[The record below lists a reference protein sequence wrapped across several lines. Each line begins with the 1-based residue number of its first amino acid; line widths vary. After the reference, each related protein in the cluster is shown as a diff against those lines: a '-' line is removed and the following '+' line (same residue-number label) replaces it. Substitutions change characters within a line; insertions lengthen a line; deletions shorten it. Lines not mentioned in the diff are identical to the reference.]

1 MPRAELRLKVAGL
14 PDGDVHL
21 LPAGA
26 DVEPQQGGALQVG
39 DGDWGEAEG
48 GAVEGEGKGEGGG
61 GDGEVDV
68 VDA

>member
-1 MPRAELRLKVAGL
+1 MPRAGRPLKVASFAG
-14 PDGDVHL
+14 GDVHL

-39 DGDWGEAEG
+39 HGDGGEAEG
-48 GAVEGEGKGEGGG
+48 GAVEGEGEGEGGG